1 MQLALEGWLGC
12 CHAAA
17 ATRQLRRGTVC
28 TFRHRLV
35 LEGHTCML
43 FGCVDAA
50 QHFHTIGYG
59 ICDSEDTV
67 SHAKVFLDLKT
78 EVEAIVA
85 KRIETQQPI

>member
-1 MQLALEGWLGC
+1 
-12 CHAAA
+12 
-17 ATRQLRRGTVC
+17 
-28 TFRHRLV
+28 
-35 LEGHTCML
+35 ML

-59 ICDSEDTV
+59 ICDSEDTA